1 MSLSVLCSFEH
12 IRPISYFPLQ
22 SHKHELNCGNGQ
34 RRERWPTESNFRRG
48 QRGRL
53 CLPGSPQGQIFS
65 MEMCSSAGHYPR
77 VRQKP
82 RVDLNSI
89 SCPLPNG
96 GSGNQ
101 CFGNAFLR
109 ARSPMWMDGW
119 LWENVNV
126 ETASEKS
133 DVWKRVRVI
142 LPNFACIDCITGSYP
157 VGPL

>member
-1 MSLSVLCSFEH
+1 MNIFSISPVTD

-48 QRGRL
+48 QSALVFAGITSGANILNGNVQECRTL
-53 CLPGSPQGQIFS
+53 SASPS
-65 MEMCSSAGHYPR
+65 KASSRPQLHFMLAPPR
-77 VRQKP
+77 R
-82 RVDLNSI
+82 R
-89 SCPLPNG
+89 

-119 LWENVNV
+119 LWEIVNV

-133 DVWKRVRVI
+133 DIGKRVRVI
-142 LPNFACIDCITGSYP
+142 LLNFA
-157 VGPL
+157 